1 MATETKLPHERSH
14 GWLLVLPLIVFALWL
29 IEQMFF
35 GH

>member
-1 MATETKLPHERSH
+1 MATETRHPEGRRH
-14 GWLLVLPLIVFALWL
+14 GWMLVLPLIVFAFWL